1 MVSTEIIKDL
11 FDRLNDK
18 NDYNKEYSKIYK
30 LHKYWARKP
39 WYIIEKYISRY
50 SNSGDL
56 VLDPFCG
63 SGATGLE
70 AILAG
75 RDFIGYDLNPMATM
89 ISSESM
95 NLDFDVN
102 EIEKEFQDIESKC
115 AEEIQE
121 LYLTNEHC
129 PACGANLQYKFIS
142 CGPKFSNEYSGK
154 LFCIKCNSRSANKVK
169 TLDDYDYKKIDEIE
183 KIDLRYWIPEIEFP
197 KKFYKDRFSYKGI
210 SKVSDMFTKRNLIAL
225 SKLLDVIKRGHYKNH
240 DLIMLAF
247 TNTVL
252 HASKLKG
259 ENVRPLGVNNYWV
272 PDDYI
277 EENVWYRFADRANQ
291 TIVSKRVLKKRAEKI
306 NQIGEAS
313 VVLKSALASGEI
325 NSVDY
330 IFTDPPYGDAIQY
343 SELSFVWNAWIKKE
357 YDTSEEIIINPV
369 QNKNYKTFN
378 EMLNVALTRIYDQLK
393 PNKYFTLCFQNKD
406 FNIWENVIT
415 RCKDLGFS
423 LVDVEIYDTYGSPF
437 NKHWAK
443 FSPKADIYVTFI
455 KGEYNNGVSIIDCNA
470 SVSEIVSEICTYMKR
485 NELSVD
491 LSKIYDI
498 TVSYIIWALYS
509 CNETSIS
516 NFSVK
521 TVLTEIEKYV

>member
-11 FDRLNDK
+11 FDRLNEK

-39 WYIIEKYISRY
+39 WYIIEKYITRY
-50 SNSGDL
+50 SNPGDL

-70 AILAG
+70 AILAS
-75 RDFIGYDLNPMATM
+75 RNFVGYDLNPMATM
-89 ISSESM
+89 ISLESM
-95 NLDFDVN
+95 NLDFDLH
-102 EIEKEFQDIESKC
+102 EIEKEFKDIESKC

-121 LYLTNEHC
+121 LYSTCEKC
-129 PACGANLQYKFIS
+129 PSCGSSLYYKFVS

-154 LFCIKCNSRSANKVK
+154 LYCIKCNSRSANIVK
-169 TLDDYDYKKIDEIE
+169 PLDDYDYKKNDEIE
-183 KIDLRYWIPEIEFP
+183 RTKLHYWVPETKFP
-197 KKFYKDRFSYKGI
+197 QKFYKDRFSYKGI
-210 SKVSDMFTKRNLIAL
+210 SKVSDMFTKRNLLAL
-225 SKLLDVIKRGHYKNH
+225 SILLDVIERGNYKNH
-240 DLIMLAF
+240 ELIMLAF

-277 EENVWYRFADRANQ
+277 EENVWFRFEDRAKQ
-291 TIVSKRVLKKRAEKI
+291 IIIGKKVLKKRAEKV
-306 NQIGEAS
+306 NKIGEAN
-313 VVLKSALASGEI
+313 VQLKSALDAGDK

-357 YDTSEEIIINPV
+357 YDTSEEVIINPV
-369 QNKNYKTFN
+369 QKKNHKTFN
-378 EMLNVALTRIYDQLK
+378 EMLNVALTRIYEQLK

-406 FNIWENVIT
+406 FNIWENVISK
-415 RCKDLGFS
+415 CKDLGFS

-443 FSPKADIYVTFI
+443 FSPKADIYVTFL
-455 KGEYNNGVSIIDCNA
+455 KGEYSNGVSIIDCNA
-470 SVSEIVSEICTYMKR
+470 SVSEIVAEVCSYMKA
-485 NELSVD
+485 NKLSVD

-509 CNETSIS
+509 CNETNIG

-521 TVLTEIEKYV
+521 SVLSEIEKYV